1 MATLKLQIVTP
12 DSISYSDDVNFV
24 IIPGSEGELGIL
36 PEHMPLMTQ
45 IKPGELKITKG
56 SEELRLAVGEGFAE
70 VTPERVSILTDM
82 AIKESDIDEKAAEEA
97 IARAEAALKEK
108 HLGDEELASTQ
119 AVLMKSL
126 AQIRVK
132 RRKSS

>member
-56 SEELRLAVGEGFAE
+56 LEEVRLAVGEGFAE

-108 HLGDEELASTQ
+108 HMGDEEVAMTQ
-119 AVLMKSL
+119 AILQKSL

-132 RRKSS
+132 RRKG